1 MKHEQRTEPDDGA
14 LLDAF
19 LSDPEGVSG
28 RRAVSE
34 LFGRYQRRVYLW
46 CYRYVRD
53 RERALELAQ
62 DAFARAWRAL
72 PSFGRRSRFSWWLF
86 VIARNVSLNAVA
98 APSLLRGDAALLD
111 GVPSVAPG
119 PAERFEQEQDWEAAR
134 RLMLDHLDDQERMAL
149 WRCCYER
156 MPLDGITRVLGLENA
171 TGARGLLQR
180 ARRKLRAALEA
191 REE

>member
-1 MKHEQRTEPDDGA
+1 MKPDHWTELEDGA
-14 LLDAF
+14 LIDAF
-19 LSDPEGVSG
+19 FSDPEGTSG
-28 RRAVSE
+28 RRAASE
-34 LFGRYQRRVYLW
+34 LFGRYQRKVYLW

-62 DAFARAWRAL
+62 DALARAWRAL
-72 PSFGRRSRFSWWLF
+72 PTFARRSKFSWWLF

-98 APSLLRGDAALLD
+98 APSLLREDAALLD
-111 GVPSVAPG
+111 GLPATAPG

-149 WRCCYER
+149 WLCCHER
-156 MPLDGITRVLGLENA
+156 MPVDGITRALGLTNA